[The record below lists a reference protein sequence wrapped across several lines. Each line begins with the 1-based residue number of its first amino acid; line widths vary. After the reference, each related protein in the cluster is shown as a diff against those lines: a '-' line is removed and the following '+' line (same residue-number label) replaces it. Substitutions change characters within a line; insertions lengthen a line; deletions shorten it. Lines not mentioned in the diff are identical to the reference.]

1 MNLTTTPMNPDPVIA
16 IVIAR
21 YFDGVHRGDLAV
33 LREVFHPSAILCG
46 DVRGQVSFRT
56 MDSYLD
62 VVAGRQSPAEL
73 GQPLRAALLS
83 AERHGAVASARAR
96 FPLLGFDYL
105 DILSL
110 ALVDGRWRIVAK
122 LYTHVEPS
130 A

>member
-1 MNLTTTPMNPDPVIA
+1 MTTVAMHTDPAIA
-16 IVIAR
+16 GVIAR

-33 LREVFHPSAILCG
+33 LREVFHPSAILFG

-56 MDSYLD
+56 MDSYLE
-62 VVAGRQSPAEL
+62 VVAGRQSPAAL
-73 GQPLRAALLS
+73 GQPLRAQLLS
-83 AERHGAVASARAR
+83 VERQGAVASVRAR

-110 ALVDGRWRIVAK
+110 ALIDDRWRIVAK
-122 LYTHVEPS
+122 LYTHVEPT